1 MLWATSRPM
10 TGEKEYA
17 KEFGRALRQLRR
29 ARRLTQE
36 KLAESVEVTT
46 EYISRIERGLTKSP
60 PSWGVLSRLA
70 RTLKIEVVAH
80 DHSWTIRLAA

>member
-1 MLWATSRPM
+1 M
-10 TGEKEYA
+10 TGQRECA
-17 KEFGRALRQLRR
+17 KEFGRALRRLRQ

-60 PSWGVLSRLA
+60 PSWGVLSRLIRA
-70 RTLKIEVVAH
+70 LKVEVIAH

>member
-1 MLWATSRPM
+1 MRM
-10 TGEKEYA
+10 GVEKEYA

-29 ARRLTQE
+29 ARHLTQE
-36 KLAESVEVTT
+36 ELAESASVTT

-60 PSWGVLSRLA
+60 PSWGVLSHLVRA
-70 RTLKIEVVAH
+70 LKIEVVAH